1 MIFIILI
8 SIILYIVAIVMT
20 ISNLYSFEK
29 NEKIKFITIGLIV
42 VLIITFIIVEI
53 SSIGIRNGNNNH
65 IIATKTTS
73 ILLFAPIN
81 LGLILPYVANLK
93 NKEKQKQ
100 LDSKKLKKKIM
111 WYTIIIV
118 VCIIIEISYIKGFQ
132 VGLLSS
138 VKNKW

>member
-65 IIATKTTS
+65 IITTKTTS

-100 LDSKKLKKKIM
+100 LDSKKIKKKIM

-138 VKNKW
+138 VKNK

>member
-138 VKNKW
+138 VKNK

>member
-65 IIATKTTS
+65 IIDTKTTS

-138 VKNKW
+138 VKNK

>member
-1 MIFIILI
+1 
-8 SIILYIVAIVMT
+8 MT

-138 VKNKW
+138 VKNK